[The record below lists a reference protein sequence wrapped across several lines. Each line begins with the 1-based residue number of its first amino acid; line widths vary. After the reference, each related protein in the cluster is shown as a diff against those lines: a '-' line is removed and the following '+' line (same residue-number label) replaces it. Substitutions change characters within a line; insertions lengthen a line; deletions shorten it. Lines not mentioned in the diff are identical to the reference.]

1 MSVSEILMII
11 LLILAVGVPAVV
23 LEVSHYK
30 MLTSNRKNKIPEQ
43 DSVANTDNGA
53 KKEDLA

>member
-1 MSVSEILMII
+1 MSVSEILMMI

-30 MLTSNRKNKIPEQ
+30 MLTSNRKNKTPEQ

>member
-1 MSVSEILMII
+1 MSVSEILLMI
-11 LLILAVGVPAVV
+11 LLISAVAVPAVV

-30 MLTSNRKNKIPEQ
+30 MLTSNRKNKTLEQ
-43 DSVANTDNGA
+43 ESVTTTGNDV

>member
-1 MSVSEILMII
+1 MSVSEILMMV

-30 MLTSNRKNKIPEQ
+30 MLTSNRKNKASDQ
-43 DSVANTDNGA
+43 DGVTTAKNDE